1 MSRVDHNEDRNEQ
14 LMHDLKAVIKDAESL
29 LTNSALPTSEDFRSA
44 KERFEK
50 TIKTAKDEIVRLEKL
65 VVEKTKEA
73 VHATDDY
80 VKENPWQAVGL
91 GAAIGLVVGL
101 LISRK

>member
-1 MSRVDHNEDRNEQ
+1 MSQRNHTEQ
-14 LMHDLKAVIKDAESL
+14 LLHDLQAVIQDAEALLANTSL
-29 LTNSALPTSEDFRSA
+29 PGNEEFKSARARIET
-44 KERFEK
+44 
-50 TIKTAKDEIVRLEKL
+50 TIRNARDEIIRLEKL

-91 GAAIGLVVGL
+91 GAAVGLVIGL
-101 LISRK
+101 LITRK

>member
-1 MSRVDHNEDRNEQ
+1 MNKTDRNAQ
-14 LMHDLKAVIKDAESL
+14 LIQDLQAVINDAEVILKHSL
-29 LTNSALPTSEDFRSA
+29 PGSEEFQSA
-44 KERFEK
+44 KERFSS
-50 TIKTAKDEIVRLEKL
+50 TIKNAKDEIIRLEKL

-73 VHATDDY
+73 AYATDDY

-91 GAAIGLVVGL
+91 GAAVGLVVGL

>member
-1 MSRVDHNEDRNEQ
+1 MNFKDHNEQ
-14 LMHDLKAVIKDAESL
+14 LMHDLQLVIRDAEAL
-29 LTNSALPTSEDFRSA
+29 LKNSTLPGSDEFKSA
-44 KERFEK
+44 KDRIEN
-50 TIKTAKDEIVRLEKL
+50 TIRHAREEIVRLEKL

-91 GAAIGLVVGL
+91 GAAVGLVIGL
-101 LISRK
+101 LITRK